1 MSYELARPA
10 TAAEWAAYHEIRRTA
25 IFERY
30 LPGQT
35 YDPDD
40 ADEFR
45 ELNFSHLLRH
55 NGNAIGTIRID
66 ILEQDRTAF
75 RLIAIRPDR
84 QRLGH
89 GTMLLQLA
97 EQRALSF
104 GCSEIV
110 LNAIKPALGF
120 YRKHGYEPGPW
131 VDVEPEREHSVRVGK
146 HLPKG
151 ATRPLVLVAPSLDK
165 LPGYAA
171 ALAAGWSPDT
181 TGDVSA
187 TQLAAISRDP
197 AAFLAEL
204 TRQDGMFTQA
214 SGRQVPRLPGA
225 VFWLDDYE
233 FCGAINLRFVPGSD
247 DVPDYVSGHIGY
259 AVVPWKRRRGY
270 ATRALA
276 LILPVARKVGLRRLE
291 ITCDEDNEPSRRVI
305 LANGGLLTGS
315 RPQQEGRAKLVFR
328 IDLRARLT

>member
-10 TAAEWAAYHEIRRTA
+10 SVAEWAAYHDIRRVA

-30 LPGQT
+30 LPGHT

-40 ADEFR
+40 ADEFK
-45 ELNFSHLLRH
+45 ELNFSHLLRRD
-55 NGNAIGTIRID
+55 GRAIGTIRID
-66 ILEQDRTAF
+66 ILGDARAAF
-75 RLIAIRPDR
+75 RLIAIRPDLQR
-84 QRLGH
+84 QGH
-89 GTMLLQLA
+89 GTILLRLA
-97 EQRALSF
+97 EQRAISF

-120 YRKHGYEPGPW
+120 YEKHGYEPGAW
-131 VDVEPEREHSVRVGK
+131 FDVEPERDHSVRVGK
-146 HLPKG
+146 HLPKQ
-151 ATRPLVLVAPSLDK
+151 TTIPLTLIAPRLDK
-165 LPGYAA
+165 LTGYVA

-181 TGDVSA
+181 SGDVSA

-197 AAFLAEL
+197 VAFLAEL

-225 VFWLDDYE
+225 VFWLDDGD
-233 FCGAINLRFVPGSD
+233 FCGAINLRYVPHSY

-276 LILPVARKVGLRRLE
+276 LILPVAREVGLRRLE
-291 ITCDEDNEPSRRVI
+291 IICDSDNEPSRRVI
-305 LANGGLLTGS
+305 ATNGGILTAT
-315 RPQQEGRAKLVFR
+315 RPHPNGTVELVFR
-328 IDLRARLT
+328 IDL

>member
-1 MSYELARPA
+1 VSDEFARPA
-10 TAAEWAAYHEIRRTA
+10 TEAEWAAYHDIRQAA

-35 YDPDD
+35 YDPEDV
-40 ADEFR
+40 DEFK
-45 ELNFSHLLRH
+45 ELNFPHLLRQ
-55 NGNAIGTIRID
+55 NSEAIGTIRID
-66 ILEQDRTAF
+66 ILHHQGAAF

-84 QRLGH
+84 QRQGH
-89 GTMLLQLA
+89 GTMLLRLA
-97 EQRALSF
+97 EARAISF

-120 YRKHGYEPGPW
+120 YREQGYEPGPW
-131 VDVEPEREHSVRVGK
+131 FDVEPEREHSVRVGK
-146 HLPKG
+146 HLPKRL
-151 ATRPLVLVAPSLDK
+151 TRPLALAAPSLER
-165 LPGYAA
+165 LPDYAA

-181 TGDVSA
+181 SGDVSA
-187 TQLAAISRDP
+187 TQLAAITRDP

-225 VFWLDDYE
+225 VFWLDDGN
-233 FCGAINLRFVPGSD
+233 FNGAINLRYVPGSD

-276 LILPVARKVGLRRLE
+276 LMLPVAREVGLHRLE

-305 LANGGLLTGS
+305 LANGGLLTGA
-315 RPQQEGRAKLVFR
+315 RPQPESKAKLVFR
-328 IDLRARLT
+328 IDL

>member
-10 TAAEWAAYHEIRRTA
+10 TNAEWVAYHDIRRVA

-35 YDPDD
+35 YDAND
-40 ADEFR
+40 ADELK
-45 ELNFSHLLRH
+45 ELNFPHLLRLD
-55 NGNAIGTIRID
+55 GEAIGTIRID
-66 ILEQDRTAF
+66 FLGQAHAAF

-84 QRLGH
+84 QREGH
-89 GTMLLQLA
+89 GTVLLRVA
-97 EQRALSF
+97 EERAISF
-104 GCSEIV
+104 GCGEVI

-120 YRKHGYEPGPW
+120 YRNHGYEVGPW
-131 VDVEPEREHSVRVGK
+131 FDVEPERAHSVRVGK
-146 HLPKG
+146 RLPQQTTK
-151 ATRPLVLVAPSLDK
+151 PLVLVAPSLER
-165 LPGYAA
+165 LPDYAA

-181 TGDVSA
+181 SGDVSA
-187 TQLAAISRDP
+187 AQLAAISRDP
-197 AAFLAEL
+197 AAFLADL

-225 VFWLDDYE
+225 VFWLDDGN
-233 FCGAINLRFVPGSD
+233 FSRAINLRYVAGSD

-276 LILPVARKVGLRRLE
+276 LILPVARETGLRRLE

-305 LANGGLLTGS
+305 LANGGVQIGS
-315 RPQQEGRAKLVFR
+315 RPQPQGTMKTVFR
-328 IDLRARLT
+328 IDLWRHLP